1 MKGRAVLL
9 VNLGSPD
16 STSVEDV
23 RRYLNQFLMDPCVID
38 LPWPLRRF
46 IVSAFVL
53 PSRPAKSAEAYQSVW
68 RPDGAPLKVLSQK
81 LTDKV
86 KTHTDLPVSLAMR
99 YGNPSMEQEILKLS
113 ALDGIEEVLLFPL
126 YPHYAMSSVKT
137 VIGEAYKIFA
147 EHNLPQKL
155 TIHPVFYN
163 HPDYIKALVD
173 SSKSVLEQEWDH
185 LLFSYHG
192 VPERHIRK
200 DDPTG
205 SHCLTP
211 NCCNK
216 PSEAHKTCYRHQVF
230 ETTKEFVTQANIP
243 EGKWTLA
250 FQSRLGKDKWL
261 SPAADQTIR
270 ELAEKGV
277 KKLLVICPAF
287 TVDCLETLEEIGIRA
302 REYFIAHGGEEL
314 TLIPCLN
321 DGDQW
326 AKTLAGWA
334 EQSFCPITTLFIT
347 LPENAS
353 NLGRQTSGPALFQQ
367 CHLPFPRSLHQKAL
381 LTTLWLSEAE

>member
-16 STSVEDV
+16 STSVKDV

-86 KTHTDLPVSLAMR
+86 KQHTELPVSLAMR
-99 YGNPSMEQEILKLS
+99 YANPSMEQEILKL
-113 ALDGIEEVLLFPL
+113 AETDGVNEILLLPL

-137 VIGEAYKIFA
+137 AIDEAKRIFGQ
-147 EHNLPQKL
+147 HNLSPKL
-155 TIHPVFYN
+155 TVHPVFYN
-163 HPDYIKALVD
+163 HPDYIDALVESARPSLAQD
-173 SSKSVLEQEWDH
+173 WDH

-205 SHCLTP
+205 NHCLGP
-211 NCCNK
+211 DCCNK

-230 ETTKEFVTQANIP
+230 ETTKEFVNKAGIP
-243 EGKWTLA
+243 DCKWSLA
-250 FQSRLGKDKWL
+250 FQSRLGKAKWL
-261 SPAADQTIR
+261 SPAADQTII
-270 ELAEKGV
+270 ELAQKGV

-302 REYFIAHGGEEL
+302 KEDFIAHGGEDL

-321 DGDQW
+321 DDERW
-326 AKTLAGWA
+326 AKTLAHWA
-334 EQSFCPITTLFIT
+334 EQ
-347 LPENAS
+347 
-353 NLGRQTSGPALFQQ
+353 
-367 CHLPFPRSLHQKAL
+367 
-381 LTTLWLSEAE
+381 